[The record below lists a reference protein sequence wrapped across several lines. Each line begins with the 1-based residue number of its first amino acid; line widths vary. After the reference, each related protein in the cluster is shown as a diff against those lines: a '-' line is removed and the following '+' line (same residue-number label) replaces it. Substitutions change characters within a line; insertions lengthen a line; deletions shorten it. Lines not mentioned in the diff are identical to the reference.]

1 MRIVEST
8 TTSLSGN
15 AQAAMRWNRK
25 DLVGLRELSVD
36 EINFILET
44 ADAFKQVGIREIKKV
59 PALRGK
65 TLVNF
70 FVEPSTRTRTSF
82 ELAAFR
88 LSADVINISATASSL
103 TKGETLKDTA
113 RNLEALHADILV
125 LRHSSAGAPQ
135 FLANRLE
142 ASVINAGDGAHEHP
156 TQALLDLY
164 TIREKRGKIA
174 GLHVAIIGDIL
185 FSRVARSNIFGL
197 VKLGACVTL
206 VGPSTLV
213 PREFE
218 KLGVQISHKC
228 RRRESPPRPARTSAQ
243 GIFPRNRRIHP
254 VFRPNERARKTFETG
269 LSDYAPRPDQPRR
282 RDRQRSGRWIAERH
296 SRPSY
301 QRPRRPH
308 GCSLSLRRDCEH
320 MSTTIIRNGHV
331 IDPANKRDEVGDVY
345 IEDGK
350 IVASRSE
357 FRNPNSEIEE
367 IDASGLIVTP
377 GLIDMHVHLREPGFG
392 HKETIES
399 GSRAAAAGGFT
410 TIVCMPNTSPV
421 ADDPSTIA
429 WIKSRAAT
437 AACVNVLPAGAIS
450 KDLAGEE
457 LAPIGSLV
465 QAGIVA
471 ITDDGHC
478 IQNHELMRR
487 AVEYARMVDVPVL
500 DHCQDYNFVGN
511 GVVNEGYWS
520 TLLGLPG
527 WPAVGE
533 EAMVMR
539 NILLAELC
547 NHHIHCQHVTT
558 AKSVRLL
565 REARR
570 RGVKISGEVCPHHIA
585 LTDEAIQNFDTNYK
599 MNPPLRAQ
607 TDVDALLEGISD
619 GTLSVLASDHAPHA
633 DFEKEVE
640 FDAAPFG
647 IIGLETA
654 LGLFLDLLVHKH
666 RKIDI
671 VRLIKMCTVEPAKLL
686 KLEAGTLSVG
696 ASADVTLLNPDL
708 EWTVQIDKFESGSRN
723 SPFDGWKLKGRAVRT
738 IVGGKTVWELD

>member
-1 MRIVEST
+1 
-8 TTSLSGN
+8 
-15 AQAAMRWNRK
+15 
-25 DLVGLRELSVD
+25 
-36 EINFILET
+36 
-44 ADAFKQVGIREIKKV
+44 
-59 PALRGK
+59 
-65 TLVNF
+65 
-70 FVEPSTRTRTSF
+70 
-82 ELAAFR
+82 
-88 LSADVINISATASSL
+88 
-103 TKGETLKDTA
+103 
-113 RNLEALHADILV
+113 
-125 LRHSSAGAPQ
+125 
-135 FLANRLE
+135 
-142 ASVINAGDGAHEHP
+142 
-156 TQALLDLY
+156 
-164 TIREKRGKIA
+164 
-174 GLHVAIIGDIL
+174 
-185 FSRVARSNIFGL
+185 
-197 VKLGACVTL
+197 
-206 VGPSTLV
+206 
-213 PREFE
+213 
-218 KLGVQISHKC
+218 
-228 RRRESPPRPARTSAQ
+228 
-243 GIFPRNRRIHP
+243 
-254 VFRPNERARKTFETG
+254 
-269 LSDYAPRPDQPRR
+269 
-282 RDRQRSGRWIAERH
+282 
-296 SRPSY
+296 
-301 QRPRRPH
+301 
-308 GCSLSLRRDCEH
+308 